1 MGLSLP
7 CIAATLEIYR
17 HCHAIH
23 DPGPC
28 GVWWWAFCAFHKDCP
43 LSSVQFLSLSMSE
56 WRSFWNQN
64 EIYTNSNIPKLGLA
78 FPLNSTRE
86 TTFSEVIVWARGE
99 APLHPWIIPPPP
111 VRHVR
116 GHGGACKVPIFAAS
130 QSQCKC
136 KCHRAFHDQIN
147 TCMLCLS
154 GIQSTL
160 VNGKSFDSTEEIQNF
175 KNPFSDPTFGKTPH
189 CDGASVRTG
198 S

>member
-1 MGLSLP
+1 
-7 CIAATLEIYR
+7 
-17 HCHAIH
+17 
-23 DPGPC
+23 
-28 GVWWWAFCAFHKDCP
+28 
-43 LSSVQFLSLSMSE
+43 MSE
-56 WRSFWNQN
+56 CRNFCNQN

-160 VNGKSFDSTEEIQNF
+160 VNGKSFDSTEEIQRLRKIHFLIRLLAKPPTATEPQFGQAAKLAVKDMIDCPARMYN
-175 KNPFSDPTFGKTPH
+175 SLHDPAAHIT
-189 CDGASVRTG
+189 V
-198 S
+198 